1 MEKINQDKFYKMTID
16 EMKKV
21 AEEVMKEKYNLKNDL
36 LMTGWDFKINELI
49 NNIQNSELKEK
60 LDRECQEIWDKW
72 FAKVK
77 TEQLNK
83 EKLAILEALLGVVL
97 KN

>member
-1 MEKINQDKFYKMTID
+1 
-16 EMKKV
+16 
-21 AEEVMKEKYNLKNDL
+21 
-36 LMTGWDFKINELI
+36 MTGWAFKINELI

-83 EKLAILEALLGVVL
+83 EKLAILEALLGVIL

>member
-1 MEKINQDKFYKMTID
+1 MEKINQDKFYKMTIE

-36 LMTGWDFKINELI
+36 LMIGWAFKINELI

>member
-36 LMTGWDFKINELI
+36 LMTGWAFKINELI
-49 NNIQNSELKEK
+49 NNIQ
-60 LDRECQEIWDKW
+60 I
-72 FAKVK
+72 
-77 TEQLNK
+77 LN
-83 EKLAILEALLGVVL
+83 
-97 KN
+97 

>member
-1 MEKINQDKFYKMTID
+1 MEKINQDKFYKMTIK

-21 AEEVMKEKYNLKNDL
+21 AEKVMEEKYNLKNDL
-36 LMTGWDFKINELI
+36 LMTGWAFKINELI

-72 FAKVK
+72 FAKIK
-77 TEQLNK
+77 KEQLT
-83 EKLAILEALLGVVL
+83 EKNLAILDALIGKTL

>member
-1 MEKINQDKFYKMTID
+1 MEKINQDKFYKMTIE

-21 AEEVMKEKYNLKNDL
+21 AEEVMKEKYNLKTDL
-36 LMTGWDFKINELI
+36 LMPGWAFKINELI

>member
-1 MEKINQDKFYKMTID
+1 MEKINHDKFYKMTIE

-21 AEEVMKEKYNLKNDL
+21 AEGVMKEKYNLKNDL
-36 LMTGWDFKINELI
+36 LMTGWAIKINELI
-49 NNIQNSELKEK
+49 NNIQNFELKEK

>member
-1 MEKINQDKFYKMTID
+1 
-16 EMKKV
+16 
-21 AEEVMKEKYNLKNDL
+21 L
-36 LMTGWDFKINELI
+36 TGWAFKINELI

-83 EKLAILEALLGVVL
+83 EKLAILEALLGVIL

>member
-1 MEKINQDKFYKMTID
+1 MEKINQDKFYKMTIE

-36 LMTGWDFKINELI
+36 LMTGWAFKINELI

-72 FAKVK
+72 FSKIK
-77 TEQLNK
+77 KEQLT
-83 EKLAILEALLGVVL
+83 EKNLAIFNALIGKTL

>member
-1 MEKINQDKFYKMTID
+1 MEKINQDKFYKMTIE

-36 LMTGWDFKINELI
+36 LMTGWAFKINELI

-60 LDRECQEIWDKW
+60 IDRECQEIWDKW

>member
-1 MEKINQDKFYKMTID
+1 
-16 EMKKV
+16 
-21 AEEVMKEKYNLKNDL
+21 
-36 LMTGWDFKINELI
+36 MTGWAFKINELI

>member
-1 MEKINQDKFYKMTID
+1 MEKINQDKFYKMTIE

-36 LMTGWDFKINELI
+36 LMTGWAFKINELI
-49 NNIQNSELKEK
+49 NNIQNFELKEK

-72 FAKVK
+72 FVK
-77 TEQLNK
+77 IKKEQLT
-83 EKLAILEALLGVVL
+83 EKNLAILDVLIGKTL

>member
-1 MEKINQDKFYKMTID
+1 MEKINQDKFYKMTIE

-36 LMTGWDFKINELI
+36 LMTGWAFKINELI

-60 LDRECQEIWDKW
+60 LDTWKAEEGWELEI
-72 FAKVK
+72 
-77 TEQLNK
+77 
-83 EKLAILEALLGVVL
+83 LASQASTNPFRHI
-97 KN
+97 